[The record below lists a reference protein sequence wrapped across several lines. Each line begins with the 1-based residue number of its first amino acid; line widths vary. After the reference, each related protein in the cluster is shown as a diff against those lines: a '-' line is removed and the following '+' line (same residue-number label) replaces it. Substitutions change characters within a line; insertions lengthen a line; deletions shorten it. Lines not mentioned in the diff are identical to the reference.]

1 MKRKHTAEED
11 RIMAQVAAMGCLV
24 CERMG
29 YPGTPAQLHHVRAR
43 HGWGRSSHKAIIP
56 LCWEHHQGKTG
67 VHSMGRE
74 QFRDMYGKSE
84 IELLEIILNRLLEGG
99 KHES

>member
-1 MKRKHTAEED
+1 MKRTSTAEEI
-11 RIMAQVAAMGCLV
+11 RIMRRVAEMGCIV

-29 YPGTPAQLHHVRAR
+29 YPGTPAEIHHVRVN
-43 HGWGRSSHKAIIP
+43 HGWGRSSHKAILP
-56 LCWEHHQGKTG
+56 LCPEHHRGNTG

-84 IELLEIILNRLLEGG
+84 IELLEIVLNRLMGA
-99 KHES
+99 K

>member
-1 MKRKHTAEED
+1 MKRTRTAEEK
-11 RIMAQVAAMGCLV
+11 RIMQAVAEMGCIV

-29 YPGTPAQLHHVRAR
+29 YPGTPSQIHHVRAR

-56 LCWEHHQGKTG
+56 LCMEHHTGATG

-74 QFRDMYGKSE
+74 QFKDMYGKSE
-84 IELLEIILNRLLEGG
+84 IELLEIVLNRLLER
-99 KHES
+99 K

>member
-1 MKRKHTAEED
+1 MKRTSTAEEI
-11 RIMAQVAAMGCLV
+11 RIMRRVAEMGCIV

-29 YPGTPAQLHHVRAR
+29 YPGTPAEIHHVRVN
-43 HGWGRSSHKAIIP
+43 HGWGRSSHKAILP
-56 LCWEHHQGKTG
+56 LCPEHHRGNTG

-84 IELLEIILNRLLEGG
+84 IELFEIVLNRLMGA
-99 KHES
+99 K